1 MCSQSEVMHC
11 YEQISPLTE
20 RMLELA
26 RAGQWGALPALE
38 AQYSD
43 TVDRLRVIEP
53 MMSLDEAQAERKYR
67 LLARITSNHA
77 AISSIVTPQLTQLGA
92 MLKSLE
98 QQQSLQSAYLQ
109 GTDLL
114 S

>member
-38 AQYSD
+38 AQYSE

-53 MMSLDEAQAERKYR
+53 LMSLDDAQA
-67 LLARITSNHA
+67 
-77 AISSIVTPQLTQLGA
+77 
-92 MLKSLE
+92 
-98 QQQSLQSAYLQ
+98 
-109 GTDLL
+109 
-114 S
+114 

>member
-43 TVDRLRVIEP
+43 TVDRLREIEP
-53 MMSLDEAQAERKYR
+53 LMTLDDAQAERKYS
-67 LLARITSNHA
+67 LLGRITSNHA
-77 AISSIVTPQLTQLGA
+77 EISSIVMPQLAQLGA
-92 MLKSLE
+92 MLRSLE
-98 QQQSLQSAYLQ
+98 QQQSLHSAYSQ